1 MASGKYLLVI
11 GGPTASGKTE
21 LAIRLAR
28 HYGTAILSAD
38 SRQLFRELTIG
49 TAKPTPAERAQV
61 PHHFINSR
69 SIRQAYSVGEYER
82 EALARLEELFR
93 ARDLVVLTGGSGL
106 YIRALTR
113 GLDDFPEVPA
123 AIRHQWEKRYATQG
137 LAHLQEAL
145 RQADPDYAREV
156 DLQNPHRLIRALA
169 VISHTGRPFSSYRRQ
184 EARPRPFT
192 PIYLQLHR
200 PRAELY
206 ARINA
211 RVDAMMAAG
220 LLPEVEALQPYRRH
234 TALQTVGYQE
244 LFDYL
249 DGTCSLPEAVER
261 IKRNTRRYAK
271 RQLTWHRRDGY
282 WKHIRPD
289 EWERTIRWISGA
301 MESGWQLATAEE
313 GQLLAR
319 KRGGVSARVFFAGT
333 GRKATACWPAG
344 QPAESALEDMLLHET
359 ILRLEEQGGS
369 LCLPA
374 ALKLRAREMGC
385 TPREGSPNGCT
396 ACPSLPNSE
405 AYTCWQVPSA
415 K

>member
-28 HYGTAILSAD
+28 HYGTEILSAD
-38 SRQLFRELTIG
+38 SRQLFRELRIG
-49 TAKPTPAERAQV
+49 TAKPTPGELAQV
-61 PHHFINSR
+61 PHHFIDSQ
-69 SIRQAYSVGEYER
+69 SVTQAYSVGEYER

-93 ARDLVVLTGGSGL
+93 QRDLVVLAGGSGL
-106 YIRALTR
+106 YIRALTQ

-123 AIRHQWEKRYATQG
+123 AVRQQWEKRYESHG

-145 RQADPDYAREV
+145 RRADPDYAREV

-169 VISHTGRPFSSYRRQ
+169 VISHSGRPFSSYRRR

-192 PIYLQLHR
+192 SIYLQLHR

-220 LLPEVEALQPYRRH
+220 LLEEVEALQPYRRH

-244 LFDYL
+244 LFDHL
-249 DGTCSLPEAVER
+249 DGKLSLPEAVAQ

-282 WKHIRPD
+282 WKHIRPG
-289 EWERTIRWISGA
+289 EPERAIRWVEGVRQ
-301 MESGWQLATAEE
+301 EGWQLATTEE
-313 GQLLAR
+313 NQLLAR
-319 KRGGVSARVFFAGT
+319 KIGGVSARVFFAGT
-333 GRKATACWPAG
+333 GRKKAACWPAG
-344 QPAESALEDMLLHET
+344 QPAESPLEDMLLHET
-359 ILRLEEQGGS
+359 VLRLEEQGGS

-374 ALKLRAREMGC
+374 TGKLRAREMGC
-385 TPREGSPNGCT
+385 IPREGLSNGCT
-396 ACPSLPNSE
+396 ACPPLPHDE
-405 AYTCWQVPSA
+405 GYTSWQVPTA